1 MTIVEQQVGVDVSK
15 GHLDIS
21 IGGEKA
27 FRIPNTVLAVKQL
40 AKRLAAGSVVHL
52 ESSGGYERVAQRV
65 LAEAGIEVRIHNPR
79 KVRRLADARSTTA
92 KTDAIDA
99 KHLAESGHLLTATQ
113 EKSAERQ
120 ALCDISRTVT
130 ALKSDIS
137 KHKKRLGMPGIDE
150 CSRKALLKTVRFLEK
165 QVEELQR
172 DFLKKTAAS
181 AFALRYE
188 LAKSVPGVGP
198 ETARVLVSELP
209 DDLSQLD
216 RRRVASYAGVAP
228 IDRSSGKFKGTSHTG
243 RGNSHLKQALYMP
256 ALSVVRTHAWAKALY
271 ERQRALG
278 KHFLVAIVAVMRRL
292 ICLVLAVLK
301 RETPWKENLVQPH

>member
-1 MTIVEQQVGVDVSK
+1 VQAVRQLPQRLGT
-15 GHLDIS
+15 
-21 IGGEKA
+21 KA
-27 FRIPNTVLAVKQL
+27 I
-40 AKRLAAGSVVHL
+40 VHL

-99 KHLAESGHLLTATQ
+99 KHLAKSGHLLTATQ
-113 EKSAERQ
+113 LKSAERQ
-120 ALCDISRTVT
+120 ALCDISRTIT

-165 QVEELQR
+165 QVAQLQK
-172 DFLKKTAAS
+172 DFVARTKTS
-181 AFALRYE
+181 TFARRYE

-198 ETARVLVSELP
+198 ELARVLVSELP
-209 DDLSQLD
+209 DDLSELD

-243 RGNSHLKQALYMP
+243 RGNTHLKQALYMP
-256 ALSVVRTHAWAKALY
+256 ALSVVNSHAWAKDLF

-278 KHFLVAIVAVMRRL
+278 KHFLVAIIAVMRRL
-292 ICLVLAVLK
+292 LCHILAVLK
-301 RETPWKENLVQPH
+301 RESPWKENLVQIH

>member
-1 MTIVEQQVGVDVSK
+1 MTIVEQQVGIDVSK
-15 GHLDIS
+15 DHLDIS

-27 FRIPNTVLAVKQL
+27 FRIPNTVQAVRQL
-40 AKRLAAGSVVHL
+40 LQRLARGSVVHL
-52 ESSGGYERVAQRV
+52 ESSGGYERASQRV
-65 LAEAGIEVRIHNPR
+65 LTEAGIEVRIHNPR

-113 EKSAERQ
+113 QKSAERQ

-165 QVEELQR
+165 QVAQLQR
-172 DFLKKTAAS
+172 DFVSKTAAS
-181 AFALRYE
+181 TFARRYE
-188 LAKSVPGVGP
+188 VARSIPGVGP
-198 ETARVLVSELP
+198 ELARVLVSELP
-209 DDLSQLD
+209 DDLSELD
-216 RRRVASYAGVAP
+216 RRRIASYAGVAP

-243 RGNSHLKQALYMP
+243 CGNAHLKQALYMP
-256 ALSVVRTHAWAKALY
+256 ALTVVRTHAWAKTLY
-271 ERQRALG
+271 ESQRAKG

-301 RETPWKENLVQPH
+301 RETPWQENLAQIH